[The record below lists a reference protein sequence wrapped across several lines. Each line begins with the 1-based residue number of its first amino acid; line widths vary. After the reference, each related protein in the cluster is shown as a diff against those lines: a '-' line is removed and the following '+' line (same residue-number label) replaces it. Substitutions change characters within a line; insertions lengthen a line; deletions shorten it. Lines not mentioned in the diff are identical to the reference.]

1 MILLYM
7 TYSGHEFISQ
17 INQKEVL
24 KMIIRIA
31 FLITIFVMLY
41 IVAFI
46 NNRHYRENDDILF
59 VSRSQ
64 WKGIFLL
71 MLLILIAILKS

>member
-7 TYSGHEFISQ
+7 TYSGHEFMSQ